1 MKNIIEKIDK
11 LTDIISLYLPENT
24 NEDHD
29 EKEIDTEKEIDQY
42 EKTIEDMLDL
52 IESLDPE
59 QLSDE
64 QLITIDQIVK
74 NLETVE
80 KELEETGELS
90 EQMRKWV
97 LRKGKK
103 FRKLICKPGWRAK
116 GNKCVIIPA
125 ATKIKM
131 KRGAIKSARKRK
143 FKKAKIVRALKKAL
157 RRRKAM
163 GL

>member
-1 MKNIIEKIDK
+1 MKNILEKLDK
-11 LTDIISLYLPENT
+11 LTDIISLYVPENT
-24 NEDHD
+24 YEDRD

-42 EKTIEDMLDL
+42 EKTIEDVLGL

-59 QLSDE
+59 HFSDKR
-64 QLITIDQIVK
+64 LIIIDQIVK
-74 NLETVE
+74 DLEMVE
-80 KELEETGELS
+80 MELEETGELS

-97 LRKGKK
+97 FRKGKK
-103 FRKLICKPGWRAK
+103 FLKLICKPGWRAK